1 MDKNNKT
8 EETHKEILIR
18 VAHLMGEFLFIG
30 DGKHIS
36 EKAKDMLMEL
46 EPLCVETGIY
56 KHAGYELKDAPM
68 CLQGMSS
75 VELLR
80 HMFAKMAFA
89 SKGLQS
95 TGTPRLMI
103 PLICERLRQE
113 DGKEV
118 IT

>member
-8 EETHKEILIR
+8 EETHKEILIG
-18 VAHLMGEFLFIG
+18 VARLMGEFLFIG

-56 KHAGYELKDAPM
+56 NQAWYKLKDAPM
-68 CLQGMSS
+68 YLQGMSS

-103 PLICERLRQE
+103 PLVCERLRQE
-113 DGKEV
+113 EKEQL
-118 IT
+118 